1 MAVTGFVIVFVTVLL
16 KTGGHTSMN
25 FPLHIKMYFTI
36 YLSLLLNLR
45 LSGFQKKYSQVAAPM
60 RPGWTE

>member
-1 MAVTGFVIVFVTVLL
+1 
-16 KTGGHTSMN
+16 MN